1 MFAVTAQV
9 PVRVEEAFKALQR
22 LAEEHKDGWGVARF
36 DGQEPWVETSV
47 HQASRCRRFASHGEA
62 ETRSLL
68 AHIRLASV
76 GTVQKE
82 NTHPFFARGFAF
94 MHNGTTAHFAR
105 SRAKLEAELSPRRR
119 AELKGDTDSERC
131 FALFLTYLEDV
142 ADPSLTDLARALV
155 RVLDTVA
162 RICDVPGEEQRSSL
176 NFLVSDGRRF
186 VATRRGRTLFSAVGD
201 GARFIAS
208 EALLAEPEWTPVPED
223 GVVTIDADLTL
234 RRWTLE
240 DFR

>member
-9 PVRVEEAFKALQR
+9 PVKVEEAFKSLQR

-36 DGQEPWVETSV
+36 DGEPWVETSV
-47 HQASRCRRFASHGEA
+47 QPASRCPRFASLGAA

-82 NTHPFFARGFAF
+82 NTHPFFERGFAF

-105 SRAKLEAELSPRRR
+105 SRARLEAELSPPRR
-119 AELKGDTDSERC
+119 AGLKGDTDSERC
-131 FALFLTYLEDV
+131 FALFLTYLEAHPEPTLEEV
-142 ADPSLTDLARALV
+142 ARALV
-155 RVLDTVA
+155 RVVDTVA
-162 RICDVPGEEQRSSL
+162 RLCDVPGEGKRSSL

-186 VATRRGRTLFSAVGD
+186 VATRRGRTLFSAVAD
-201 GARFIAS
+201 RARFIAS
-208 EALLAEPEWTPVPED
+208 EALLSEQQWTPVPED
-223 GVVTIDADLTL
+223 GMVTIDADLTL